1 MKDSHETRIGDVTG
15 RPGADD
21 ERAVELDLEPAPE
34 FFMVGE
40 GAPYA
45 VNPRADV
52 HGLHNAVRIAFNGHD
67 YILRNWQLYGCQYGA
82 GAK

>member
-1 MKDSHETRIGDVTG
+1 MLETRIGDVSG

-45 VNPRADV
+45 VNPARMSTV
-52 HGLHNAVRIAFNGHD
+52 FTMRSVLLSTVMIASSVIGNFMVANIG
-67 YILRNWQLYGCQYGA
+67 
-82 GAK
+82 